1 MGISVPVSGKHYKD
15 LKIISDRLDVGIKRT
30 LEYLIT
36 YYLKA
41 EISLPNTVEIKPL
54 KSQDKTGNN
63 PKEDDD
69 GQLILANLEPV
80 SRYEIPLEIPS
91 NLASRINSSLIEPKD
106 TVSTYTPWQISSEST
121 LKHQTP
127 ESSLNRVEDIQN
139 CSACGVPRRKSAKYC
154 YNCGNQVR

>member
-1 MGISVPVSGKHYKD
+1 MSSKHYKE

-36 YYLKA
+36 YYMKA
-41 EISLPNTVEIKPL
+41 EISRPNTVEIKPV
-54 KSQDKTGNN
+54 KSQEKTEND
-63 PKEDDD
+63 PKKD
-69 GQLILANLEPV
+69 GSQPILVNLEPV

>member
-1 MGISVPVSGKHYKD
+1 MGISVPVSSKHYKD

-41 EISLPNTVEIKPL
+41 EISHPNTVEIKPV
-54 KSQDKTGNN
+54 KSQERTENN
-63 PKEDDD
+63 PKEDDS
-69 GQLILANLEPV
+69 QPILVNLEPV
-80 SRYEIPLEIPS
+80 FRYEIPSEIPS
-91 NLASRINSSLIEPKD
+91 NLASRINPYFIEPKD
-106 TVSTYTPWQISSEST
+106 TVSTYIPGFGRNLPI
-121 LKHQTP
+121 LGHQTP

-139 CSACGVPRRKSAKYC
+139 CNACGVPRRKSARYC